1 MTTESIYVVDGRQD
15 SIVAPRLEREIRLLR
30 EERGT
35 VIRALFPYGGEG
47 WLAVGYEAAKELM
60 AHPSFTTALSGTG
73 FPRMRENGGYRPP
86 WPRSISIMDP
96 PEHTAKRRV
105 LSKHLSV
112 KRARSLQ
119 PRTQRHV
126 ERLLAQVKAVGPGV
140 DLVPNFSELV
150 PLTVMC
156 DLLGISMDERHQ
168 FVPQAK
174 ALLNGRVDSPE
185 EGERMILEINDY
197 FADLLERRKAE
208 PGDDILSALVLD
220 SETSDVFT
228 EDDLRGMGFSLL
240 VAGHDAPAA
249 ILGGILYWLAHSP
262 ELFSEL
268 KQHPELIPQGMEEFL
283 RFLPSGTGSR
293 TRVALE
299 DVEIGGV
306 LIREG
311 EGALPWVHPAN
322 LDPAAFEDPLTLDL
336 RRQGTPHL
344 RFGFGIHACLGQQ
357 LARMELI
364 TATKGVLD
372 AFDRLEVLDRDPDW
386 REQVLLRGPKTLR
399 VTW

>member
-30 EERGT
+30 EERGP

-60 AHPSFTTALSGTG
+60 AHPSFSTALSGTE

-119 PRTQRHV
+119 PRTQQHV
-126 ERLLAQVKAVGPGV
+126 ERLLAQVKAEGPGV

-156 DLLGISMDERHQ
+156 DLLGISMDESHQ

-185 EGERMILEINDY
+185 EGERMIVDINDY
-197 FADLLERRKAE
+197 FADLLERRRAE

-220 SETSDVFT
+220 TETSDVFT

-306 LIREG
+306 LIRKG

-322 LDPAAFEDPLTLDL
+322 LDPAAFDDPLTLDL
-336 RRQGTPHL
+336 RRQGNPHL

-372 AFDRLEVLDRDPDW
+372 AFDQLEVVDRDPEW
-386 REQVLLRGPKTLR
+386 REQILLRGPKTLR

>member
-1 MTTESIYVVDGRQD
+1 
-15 SIVAPRLEREIRLLR
+15 
-30 EERGT
+30 
-35 VIRALFPYGGEG
+35 
-47 WLAVGYEAAKELM
+47 VGYEAAKELM

-112 KRARSLQ
+112 RRAKCLQ
-119 PRTQRHV
+119 PRTHEHV
-126 ERLLAQVKAVGPGV
+126 ERLLAQVKAEGPGV

-185 EGERMILEINDY
+185 EGERMILEINGY
-197 FADLLERRKAE
+197 FAELLERRRAE

-249 ILGGILYWLAHSP
+249 ILGGILYWLAHP
-262 ELFSEL
+262 ELV
-268 KQHPELIPQGMEEFL
+268 PQGMEEFL

-306 LIREG
+306 LIRKG

-322 LDPAAFEDPLTLDL
+322 LDPAAFVDPLTLDL
-336 RRQGTPHL
+336 RRQGNPHL

-372 AFDRLEVLDRDPDW
+372 AFDRLEVLDRGPDW
-386 REQVLLRGPKTLR
+386 REQILLRGPKTLR